1 MGLDKALLYV
11 TLWPSF
17 QHFRRFG
24 LDDRVA
30 GLRLNSAKASQEEVV
45 QAMQTLADL
54 RTRVPEYF
62 DIKGRQLR
70 VVEVYN
76 DYDPFKPP
84 AETPMSIRLNHP
96 ISLDVS
102 SDRPLPVLF
111 KGGEDSGL
119 LISVSDDGYVLTFA
133 VPPTYTVTAGDSLC
147 IRHPSLVVKGEQFT
161 DAEKEKIVLV
171 RRAGVRRFFLSYTQ
185 CQSDIDEFRDL
196 VGCDSEVMLKIED
209 KKGLEFVAREF
220 RKCDELTL
228 VAARG
233 DLFVEVD
240 RPHHIL
246 AAQRLILAHDPE
258 AMVGSRILLSLVKS
272 QVPSAADLSELA
284 WLWDIGYRK
293 FMLCDELCLK
303 EELLATAVNVFEA
316 FFRDYPRSLQI

>member
-1 MGLDKALLYV
+1 M
-11 TLWPSF
+11 SF
-17 QHFRRFG
+17 
-24 LDDRVA
+24 LIWLVA
-30 GLRLNSAKASQEEVV
+30 
-45 QAMQTLADL
+45 
-54 RTRVPEYF
+54 
-62 DIKGRQLR
+62 
-70 VVEVYN
+70 
-76 DYDPFKPP
+76 
-84 AETPMSIRLNHP
+84 
-96 ISLDVS
+96 
-102 SDRPLPVLF
+102 
-111 KGGEDSGL
+111 
-119 LISVSDDGYVLTFA
+119 
-133 VPPTYTVTAGDSLC
+133 
-147 IRHPSLVVKGEQFT
+147 
-161 DAEKEKIVLV
+161 
-171 RRAGVRRFFLSYTQ
+171 
-185 CQSDIDEFRDL
+185 
-196 VGCDSEVMLKIED
+196 KIED